1 MPKKSTR
8 RATPARRRRAQTIPL
23 GLQMIIRCCYPDNW
37 NFGRLAHQYGRADA
51 LVARL
56 VATTLTPA
64 DVPVYDAALNTTLY
78 VASDSDKRDIAL
90 VRAAIVHY
98 FASGATKERCTSPEL
113 AADEVIH
120 DIAHSHAAEA
130 FQLGVCM
137 AYRLS
142 RAAAGQD
149 GAR

>member
-23 GLQMIIRCCYPDNW
+23 GLQMIVRCCYPSGW
-37 NFGRLAHQYGRADA
+37 NVEALARQYGHADA

-56 VATTLTPA
+56 VASTLTPTL
-64 DVPVYDAALNTTLY
+64 DVPVYDAAISPLLD
-78 VASDSDKRDIAL
+78 AAGDKEDIAL
-90 VRAAIVHY
+90 ARAAIVHY
-98 FASGATKERCTSPEL
+98 FASDATQEPCTSPES
-113 AADEVIH
+113 AADEVI
-120 DIAHSHAAEA
+120 DGIAHSHAAEG